1 MSSLPRGACAS
12 CDHFQPRPG
21 DSPDGHCGRFKVATW
36 GAYAG
41 GCADGW
47 RPADPALVALAR
59 RRHAVAK
66 QLEADPSLRYAYDV
80 QDATP
85 SGPAVADV
93 SVMLGVRTADGAIVA
108 GELRVPAARWPGVG
122 AFAEHWRQAGEALPP
137 PAST

>member
-1 MSSLPRGACAS
+1 MFECRG
-12 CDHFQPRPG
+12 
-21 DSPDGHCGRFKVATW
+21 
-36 GAYAG
+36 Y
-41 GCADGW
+41 

-85 SGPAVADV
+85 SGPASGPV
-93 SVMLGVRTADGAIVA
+93 SVVLALRDSTGAIVA
-108 GELRVPAARWPGVG
+108 GELRVAAERWPGL
-122 AFAEHWRQAGEALPP
+122 ALFTEYWRQAGEALPP